1 MVADQSQN
9 PRPTPES
16 IARADLSNLWRGRLI
31 SLDEVTGN
39 LFLAAFRSEADMM
52 SIIRGQPWT
61 LRNNNLLLEM
71 YVQGRDTQDYAFQ
84 FLDVNVR
91 LYGIPSM
98 FRTENHIASI
108 INLIGHPSDC
118 H

>member
-16 IARADLSNLWRGRLI
+16 IARVDLSNLWRGRLI

-71 YVQGRDTQDYAFQ
+71 YVQGRDTQDYAF
-84 FLDVNVR
+84 
-91 LYGIPSM
+91 
-98 FRTENHIASI
+98 
-108 INLIGHPSDC
+108 
-118 H
+118 